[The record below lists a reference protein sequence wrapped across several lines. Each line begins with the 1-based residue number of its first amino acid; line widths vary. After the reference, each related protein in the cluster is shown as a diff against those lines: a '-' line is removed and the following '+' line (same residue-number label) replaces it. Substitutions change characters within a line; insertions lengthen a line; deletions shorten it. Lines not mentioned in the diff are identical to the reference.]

1 MLVRVARYGK
11 INSMRK
17 TFDLDNPTDRTNFK
31 LLMKRNKKY
40 PKTFF
45 NHRGCFVV
53 IIHAYLFKDNE
64 MQRKLVLGKGEPSD
78 SIYFEPDSQ
87 ILLGY

>member
-1 MLVRVARYGK
+1 MLVKIARYDK
-11 INSMRK
+11 IGSMRK

-31 LLMKRNKKY
+31 SLMKRNKKY

-45 NHRGCFVV
+45 NHCWGFVV
-53 IIHAYLFKDNE
+53 IIHAYLFKGDE
-64 MQRKLVLGKGEPSD
+64 MQRKLLLGKGEPSD